1 MTINLTVP
9 NLAELKPRITVIGVG
24 GAGGN
29 AVTNMIESHL
39 DGVEFV
45 VANTDAQALAQSGTE
60 RRIQMGTAL
69 TQGLGA
75 GSQPQVGAGAAE
87 EALPEIMDQLAGAHM
102 VFITAGMGG
111 GTGTGASPVIAR
123 AAKEQG
129 ILTVGVVTKPFHFE
143 GQRRLLTAERGI
155 EQLAKHVDTLIV
167 IPNQNLFR
175 VANEKTTFAA
185 AFAMADQV
193 LYSGVASIT
202 ELMTKDGLINLDFAD
217 VRAIMSEMGK
227 AMMGTGEASGE
238 KRAIEAAEAAISNPL
253 LDDVSMRGARGLLI
267 SISGG
272 PDLTL
277 YEVDEAATRIR
288 EEVDPEANIILGAT
302 FDETLDGT
310 MRVSVVATGLAIE
323 DQAGIDGEFDDD
335 MEEAST
341 QSVYGYAGAGPISPA
356 PMADRSA
363 PAASAEVVEEVETAE
378 EDAVEEEP
386 IVAEVAQVV
395 AETVS
400 ESNYGQEE
408 EPELAAPA
416 APRIQT
422 ETKSAPR
429 IPDPEEFPPIAQQQL
444 AARGKQIGE
453 IADQSHK
460 KQRKSLL
467 ERLAS
472 VGLGRRDE
480 PIAPA
485 DLDKQTNEPRIV
497 EPSQPTATA
506 EPEPAPKAE
515 EPEQV
520 STPDPAPEAEAA
532 ENVHKLTPQI
542 DPELDD
548 EDLEIPAFLRRQA
561 N

>member
-9 NLAELKPRITVIGVG
+9 NLAELKPRITVFGVG

-29 AVTNMIESHL
+29 AVTNMIESGL
-39 DGVEFV
+39 EGVEFV
-45 VANTDAQALAQSGTE
+45 VANTDAQALSQSTAE

-87 EALPEIMDQLAGAHM
+87 EALPEVMDQLSGAHM

-111 GTGTGASPVIAR
+111 GTGTGAAPVIAR

-143 GQRRLLTAERGI
+143 GQRRQATADKGI

-310 MRVSVVATGLAIE
+310 MRVSVVATGLSIE
-323 DQAGIDGEFDDD
+323 ADMGILEDGDETGMD
-335 MEEAST
+335 AVS
-341 QSVYGYAGAGPISPA
+341 SVYGYAGSGPITPA
-356 PMADRSA
+356 PMAER
-363 PAASAEVVEEVETAE
+363 PVPEAAGSEIAENNMHEGESSTTEEHM
-378 EDAVEEEP
+378 
-386 IVAEVAQVV
+386 
-395 AETVS
+395 AET
-400 ESNYGQEE
+400 ETEQ
-408 EPELAAPA
+408 PDIAADGREDDLQQPG
-416 APRIQT
+416 AP
-422 ETKSAPR
+422 SAPR
-429 IPDPEEFPPIAQQQL
+429 VNTATVAPKMPEPEEFPPIAQ
-444 AARGKQIGE
+444 KQIAE
-453 IADQSHK
+453 HNEPMLASKEPVPK

-467 ERLAS
+467 ERLAG
-472 VGLGRRDE
+472 VGLGARRERPDVQQSPE
-480 PIAPA
+480 
-485 DLDKQTNEPRIV
+485 NEPRIV
-497 EPSQPTATA
+497 EQPVPSETV
-506 EPEPAPKAE
+506 EPVIE
-515 EPEQV
+515 EPV
-520 STPDPAPEAEAA
+520 AEAPVGEA
-532 ENVHKLTPQI
+532 DADDDNIHQLTPQI
-542 DPELDD
+542 DPTLEDD
-548 EDLEIPAFLRRQA
+548 DLEIPAFLRRQA

>member
-1 MTINLTVP
+1 MPIKLTVP
-9 NLAELKPRITVIGVG
+9 DSHELKPRITVFGVG

-29 AVTNMIESHL
+29 AVNNMIESNL
-39 DGVEFV
+39 EGVEFV
-45 VANTDAQALAQSGTE
+45 VANTDAQAILQSSAE
-60 RRIQMGTAL
+60 RRIQMGTSL

-87 EALPEIMDQLAGAHM
+87 EALPEILDHLAGAHM

-111 GTGTGASPVIAR
+111 GTGTGAAPVIAR

-143 GQRRLLTAERGI
+143 GQRRMLTAERGI
-155 EQLAKHVDTLIV
+155 EQLSKHVDTLIV

-185 AFAMADQV
+185 AFAMADEV

-302 FDETLDGT
+302 FDEKLEGI
-310 MRVSVVATGLAIE
+310 MRVSVVATGLADEALAGANDSEE
-323 DQAGIDGEFDDD
+323 DDHET
-335 MEEAST
+335 AS
-341 QSVYGYAGAGPISPA
+341 YGYSMPQPVSRPA
-356 PMADRSA
+356 PRPAAAVAAPQPVAEATHVEAEDDHDVVADAEPAYEPIAAPVATA
-363 PAASAEVVEEVETAE
+363 PA
-378 EDAVEEEP
+378 P
-386 IVAEVAQVV
+386 
-395 AETVS
+395 
-400 ESNYGQEE
+400 
-408 EPELAAPA
+408 
-416 APRIQT
+416 APRAAVPQP
-422 ETKSAPR
+422 APR
-429 IPDPEEFPPIAQQQL
+429 PRMPAPEEFPPHARQAMTAGADKMNQV
-444 AARGKQIGE
+444 AAAATTK
-453 IADQSHK
+453 
-460 KQRKSLL
+460 RKGLL

-472 VGLGRRDE
+472 VGLGVRREEDK
-480 PIAPA
+480 PA
-485 DLDKQTNEPRIV
+485 RAQLR
-497 EPSQPTATA
+497 
-506 EPEPAPKAE
+506 EPEMQRR
-515 EPEQV
+515 EPQQQ
-520 STPDPAPEAEAA
+520 AA
-532 ENVHKLTPQI
+532 NNVLPLQPSI
-542 DPELDD
+542 DPSLDD
-548 EDLEIPAFLRRQA
+548 DQLEIPAFLRRQT

>member
-1 MTINLTVP
+1 MPIKLTVP
-9 NLAELKPRITVIGVG
+9 DSTELKPRITVFGVG

-29 AVTNMIESHL
+29 AVNNMIESNL

-45 VANTDAQALAQSGTE
+45 VANTDAQAILQSSAD
-60 RRIQMGTAL
+60 RKIQMGTAL

-87 EALPEIMDQLAGAHM
+87 EALPEILDHLAGAHM

-111 GTGTGASPVIAR
+111 GTGTGAAPVIAR

-143 GQRRLLTAERGI
+143 GQRRMLTAERGI

-175 VANEKTTFAA
+175 VANEKTTFTE
-185 AFAMADQV
+185 AFSMADDV
-193 LYSGVASIT
+193 LYQGVKGVT
-202 ELMTKDGLINLDFAD
+202 DLMVRPGLINLDFAD

-238 KRAIEAAEAAISNPL
+238 KRAVEAAEAAISNPL

-302 FDETLDGT
+302 FDETLEGT
-310 MRVSVVATGLAIE
+310 MRVSVVATGLAE
-323 DQAGIDGEFDDD
+323 EALSGADDSDD
-335 MEEAST
+335 MEEQETTS
-341 QSVYGYAGAGPISPA
+341 YGYAMPQPA
-356 PMADRSA
+356 PRPA
-363 PAASAEVVEEVETAE
+363 PQPVAEQEEHAEPEAEAEPEPVEEVAAE
-378 EDAVEEEP
+378 AAPQPRPAPAPRPVMASAPQPAPRPQMPARDDFPVHVRDDAKMEQ
-386 IVAEVAQVV
+386 VAQ
-395 AETVS
+395 
-400 ESNYGQEE
+400 
-408 EPELAAPA
+408 AA
-416 APRIQT
+416 T
-422 ETKSAPR
+422 TK
-429 IPDPEEFPPIAQQQL
+429 
-444 AARGKQIGE
+444 
-453 IADQSHK
+453 
-460 KQRKSLL
+460 RKGLL

-472 VGLGRRDE
+472 VGLGVRRE
-480 PIAPA
+480 EEKPA
-485 DLDKQTNEPRIV
+485 AKQQR
-497 EPSQPTATA
+497 
-506 EPEPAPKAE
+506 EPEMQRR
-515 EPEQV
+515 EPE
-520 STPDPAPEAEAA
+520 SAKPAG
-532 ENVHKLTPQI
+532 NVHPLQPAI
-542 DPELDD
+542 DPSLDD
-548 EDLEIPAFLRRQA
+548 DQLEIPAFLRRQS

>member
-1 MTINLTVP
+1 MCNFSRPGKVSLTFYYGFGNQNDAQGIIQSGRQIMPIKLSVP
-9 NLAELKPRITVIGVG
+9 DSAELKPRITVFGVG

-29 AVTNMIESHL
+29 AVNNMIESNL
-39 DGVEFV
+39 EGVEFV
-45 VANTDAQALAQSGTE
+45 VANTDAQAILQSSAD
-60 RRIQMGTAL
+60 RRIQMGTNL

-75 GSQPQVGAGAAE
+75 GSHPQVGAGAAE
-87 EALPEIMDQLAGAHM
+87 EALPEIMDHLAGSHM

-111 GTGTGASPVIAR
+111 GTGTGAAPVIAR

-143 GQRRLLTAERGI
+143 GQRRMLTAERGI

-302 FDETLDGT
+302 FDEKLEGT
-310 MRVSVVATGLAIE
+310 MRVSVVATGLAE
-323 DQAGIDGEFDDD
+323 EALQGASDGE
-335 MEEAST
+335 EEEERYTS
-341 QSVYGYAGAGPISPA
+341 YGYSMPRAPIQPA
-356 PMADRSA
+356 PRA
-363 PAASAEVVEEVETAE
+363 PQPVAQAQPEPEETA
-378 EDAVEEEP
+378 AVEEETAAA
-386 IVAEVAQVV
+386 AEDDFEIA
-395 AETVS
+395 AA
-400 ESNYGQEE
+400 
-408 EPELAAPA
+408 AAPQPA
-416 APRIQT
+416 PQPAPRPVMATPQ
-422 ETKSAPR
+422 PR
-429 IPDPEEFPPIAQQQL
+429 PRMPSQEDFPPIAREAMTRDTSKMEQVAQ
-444 AARGKQIGE
+444 AATTK
-453 IADQSHK
+453 
-460 KQRKSLL
+460 RKGLL

-472 VGLGRRDE
+472 VGLGVRREEDKPAAREAQE
-480 PIAPA
+480 PVM
-485 DLDKQTNEPRIV
+485 QRREPQA
-497 EPSQPTATA
+497 S
-506 EPEPAPKAE
+506 APKSNVHSLQAAI
-515 EPEQV
+515 
-520 STPDPAPEAEAA
+520 DPA
-532 ENVHKLTPQI
+532 
-542 DPELDD
+542 LDD
-548 EDLEIPAFLRRQA
+548 DQLEIPAFLRRQS